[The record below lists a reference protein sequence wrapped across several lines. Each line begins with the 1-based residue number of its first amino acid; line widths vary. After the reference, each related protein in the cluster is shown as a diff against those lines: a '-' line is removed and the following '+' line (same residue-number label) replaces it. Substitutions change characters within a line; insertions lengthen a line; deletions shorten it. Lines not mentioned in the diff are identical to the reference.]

1 MACEGLSS
9 LSGLRVTASGWVH
22 MAGVHVVRSE
32 LARLL
37 RQHGAAFQNEF
48 NAQTELVIT
57 GDWRPHQLQEDR
69 EGGVDA
75 IEQVALSR
83 RQRGPHVHLVRQDD
97 LDALLTGERVPC
109 RRIPRRWAEMKK
121 VSRRPAVRQRPYR

>member
-1 MACEGLSS
+1 MACNGLST

-22 MAGVHVVRSE
+22 VAGVHVVRSE

-37 RQHGAAFQNEF
+37 RQHGVAFQNEF
-48 NAQTELVIT
+48 TSQTDLVIL
-57 GDWRPHQLQEDR
+57 GDWRPHQLQNDR

-97 LDALLTGERVPC
+97 LDALLAGEQVAC
-109 RRIPRRWAEMKK
+109 RRVPRRWVEMKK
-121 VSRRPAVRQRPYR
+121 IGRRPSARQRPYS